1 MVKVSFNVV
10 LSANKACKPD
20 NWPACLAIPLH
31 ATLQNQKSKSLKA
44 KSQKQTATCQS
55 HSSEFGLCEPETAW
69 VSEWWVSLSLSAIIS
84 SLLPHMAGGES
95 PPYHPAFSSFKKP
108 KKQKPKKMK
117 TKNSERMRERLWK
130 SKRFLFLG
138 TILFSLSF

>member
-1 MVKVSFNVV
+1 MKDNKVIKKKKKYSIGVHGHTMVKVSFNVV

-55 HSSEFGLCEPETAW
+55 HSSEFGLCEPETA
-69 VSEWWVSLSLSAIIS
+69 
-84 SLLPHMAGGES
+84 
-95 PPYHPAFSSFKKP
+95 
-108 KKQKPKKMK
+108 
-117 TKNSERMRERLWK
+117 
-130 SKRFLFLG
+130 
-138 TILFSLSF
+138 